1 MVKGANDGTTALVPV
16 APQVVR
22 IWQLPAQT
30 DLNAL
35 PANWSEG
42 RLAHVPDG
50 AITLPQRAI
59 QQAPPAQ
66 SADRTELASSAI
78 LAHEEAASAHFVG
91 SAETFKRLFKLPFSR
106 AAVSVPIH
114 RVGRAL
120 IVDGEPLLPEQQASA
135 VRSSA
140 ARIKRV
146 QPGGSERGGAPGRI
160 KATIGAHDRLLYS
173 KFVHH
178 SIASGAASVGNDPSR
193 PHALL
198 TADQPAGGD
207 SAAGGAP
214 PPATPSSPPSPGWS
228 TPKDAAV
235 EPPGGG
241 TGETRW
247 TFWAPASSR
256 RRSAQRAAQHTAA
269 GGCEREMDRA
279 SAPLARADERAGG
292 RGARARSP
300 AAADARRR
308 PSARNGHAPSSIA
321 QGEGASADSTAPF
334 GLPRPR
340 SQLALWLSAGFDDDE
355 DAAAERTAGERRVT
369 DEAVPT
375 RHAAGVRDSAAGCD
389 PSDGLAASTATLSL
403 AALEPHACASPEG
416 ARGSNAR
423 ALAAAGVARVL
434 SARAGPPA
442 APEAGAA
449 AEPGARPAEPGAR
462 PSARE
467 FLPRVASGFRQ
478 VVQWELCGWKL
489 LLGSDTLVFGNA
501 QHPAVTLQ
509 LCDLERE
516 IAPTTCLDFWLD
528 NVMAGVPEVAVC
540 GHRRGIVSGYKV
552 LRTED
557 VPCW

>member
-403 AALEPHACASPEG
+403 AALEPHACASP
-416 ARGSNAR
+416 
-423 ALAAAGVARVL
+423 L
-434 SARAGPPA
+434 S
-442 APEAGAA
+442 
-449 AEPGARPAEPGAR
+449 
-462 PSARE
+462 
-467 FLPRVASGFRQ
+467 LI
-478 VVQWELCGWKL
+478 
-489 LLGSDTLVFGNA
+489 
-501 QHPAVTLQ
+501 H
-509 LCDLERE
+509 
-516 IAPTTCLDFWLD
+516 I
-528 NVMAGVPEVAVC
+528 
-540 GHRRGIVSGYKV
+540 
-552 LRTED
+552 
-557 VPCW
+557 